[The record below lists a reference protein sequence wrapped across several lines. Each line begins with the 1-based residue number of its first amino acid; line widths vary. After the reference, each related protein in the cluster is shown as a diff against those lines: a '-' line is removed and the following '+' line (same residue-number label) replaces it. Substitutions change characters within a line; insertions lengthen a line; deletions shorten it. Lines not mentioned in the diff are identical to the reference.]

1 MTSNPDMPMPA
12 VDTAARRK
20 SRRTLLL
27 IAAVFLAPLVVAGV
41 LAVSGWHPGVA
52 GEGQPILPQRN
63 FAQENVRVL
72 LDDGQ
77 VWAWRDSKPR
87 LTLIALAGPDC
98 ATGCLAALTNLAK
111 ARAMLNHN
119 QSRLRLL
126 YVGQPPAAA
135 AAPGM
140 RDFWQVGTDVDGRLA
155 VYRPSAADSVSA
167 VLVESNG
174 TALALYPPDMDASS
188 LLRDMRKVIR

>member
-1 MTSNPDMPMPA
+1 MTT
-12 VDTAARRK
+12 VDPAARRK
-20 SRRTLLL
+20 SRLYLLL
-27 IAAVFLAPLVVAGV
+27 IALVFLAPLLVAGV
-41 LAVSGWHPGVA
+41 LSVAGWQPGVA

-72 LDDGQ
+72 LDNGQ
-77 VWAWRDSKPR
+77 YWAWRDSKPR

-98 ATGCLAALTNLAK
+98 ATRCLDALTNLAK
-111 ARAMLNHN
+111 ARAMLNRS

-126 YVGQPPAAA
+126 YLGRAPASAEA
-135 AAPGM
+135 VGM
-140 RDFWQVGTDVDGRLA
+140 RNYWQIGTDVDGRLA
-155 VYRPSAADSVSA
+155 VYRPTMPDSVSA

-174 TALALYPPDMDASS
+174 TALSLYPAGMDAAG